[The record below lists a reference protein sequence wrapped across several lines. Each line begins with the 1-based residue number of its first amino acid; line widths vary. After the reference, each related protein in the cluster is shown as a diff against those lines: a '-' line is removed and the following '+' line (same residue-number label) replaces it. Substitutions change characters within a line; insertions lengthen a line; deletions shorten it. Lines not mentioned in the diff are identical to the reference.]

1 MILGETEN
9 KEPRGPF
16 ANVKKKW
23 AKLPPKKQKAVTIA
37 VFALLILAFAAS
49 GYHSR
54 RMRNADQK
62 PVAAGKNTK
71 EISLNTDL
79 IEKSLFR
86 QAQDTINQQGKVI
99 ADMRKEITDVKA
111 ATEKN
116 AQIAGQRELN
126 QIKNLPPP
134 PPLDTLP
141 DQVEKSM
148 PEPLAPQNYAMV
160 PPPPLSHDNKVGNES
175 NIIGGIAFISGTSA
189 PEEKN
194 GAEDKKKFQIYLAP
208 SFMEA
213 TLLSGLDAPTT
224 TAGKSDPVPVLL
236 RIKELAIL
244 PNKVRGDLK
253 GCFVLAEGK
262 GNLASERVEV
272 RLVTLSCVS
281 KKGQSVIDQPV
292 KGYIVDEDGKAGL
305 RGIVSAKMGAMLAR
319 SALAGFLGGMGEAV
333 KTSSMDFQTSALG
346 TQTQL
351 WSDTDTKNIVKG
363 GLGGGVSKSADQLEK
378 FYLQL
383 AEQTLPIIQVGAT
396 KTVTVVISEGINLEV
411 KNAAIIN

>member
-1 MILGETEN
+1 MIAGETEN
-9 KEPRGPF
+9 REPKGPL
-16 ANVKKKW
+16 AGIRKKW
-23 AKLPPKKQKAVTIA
+23 AGISPKKQKAIVISFFT
-37 VFALLILAFAAS
+37 VLILGFAAA

-54 RMRNADQK
+54 QTRHMNSK
-62 PVAAGKNTK
+62 PVQVSKNTK
-71 EISLNTDL
+71 DISLNTDL

-86 QAQDTINQQGKVI
+86 QAQDTINQQGKII
-99 ADMRKEITDVKA
+99 ADMRKEIAGVKA
-111 ATEKN
+111 ATERN
-116 AQIAGQRELN
+116 AQEAFSQETR
-126 QIKNLPPP
+126 QPALPPP
-134 PPLDTLP
+134 PDMAMGPAGNP
-141 DQVEKSM
+141 I
-148 PEPLAPQNYAMV
+148 PEPMTMTNYGMV
-160 PPPPLSHDNKVGNES
+160 PPPISHDNKAPDAP
-175 NIIGGIAFISGTSA
+175 IGGIAVVSSPDA
-189 PEEKN
+189 PEVKSED
-194 GAEDKKKFQIYLAP
+194 GDKKKFQIYLPP

-236 RIKELAIL
+236 RIKDLAIL

-281 KKGQSVIDQPV
+281 KKGQSVIDQTV

-319 SALAGFLGGMGEAV
+319 SALAGFIGGMGEAV
-333 KTSSMDFQTSALG
+333 QTSSMDFETTAMG
-346 TQTQL
+346 TQTQV

-363 GLGGGVSKSADQLEK
+363 GIGGGISKSADQLEK

-411 KNAAIIN
+411 KDATIIN

>member
-1 MILGETEN
+1 MILGENEDKG
-9 KEPRGPF
+9 KEPRGPLSGI
-16 ANVKKKW
+16 KKKW
-23 AKLPPKKQKAVTIA
+23 AKLTPKRQKAITIA
-37 VFALLILAFAAS
+37 VFAVVILAFAAS
-49 GYHSR
+49 GYQSR
-54 RMRNADQK
+54 KARHTDQK
-62 PVAAGKNTK
+62 PAAAGKNTK
-71 EISLNTDL
+71 EISLNTDM

-99 ADMRKEITDVKA
+99 SDMRKEIADVKA

-116 AQIAGQRELN
+116 SQIADQQEVNQR
-126 QIKNLPPP
+126 KNLPPP
-134 PPLDTLP
+134 PDIL
-141 DQVEKSM
+141 
-148 PEPLAPQNYAMV
+148 PEPVKNAIPEPYAPQNYGMA
-160 PPPPLSHDNKVGNES
+160 PPPPLSRNDKTGEQNNMM
-175 NIIGGIAFISGTSA
+175 GGIAFIPATETS
-189 PEEKN
+189 EGEK
-194 GAEDKKKFQIYLAP
+194 EVSDKKKFQIYLAP

-224 TAGKSDPVPVLL
+224 TAGKSDPVTVLL
-236 RIKELAIL
+236 SIKELAIL

-305 RGIVSAKMGAMLAR
+305 RGIVSAKMGSMLAR

-333 KTSSMDFQTSALG
+333 QTSSMDLQTSALG
-346 TQTQL
+346 TQTQV
-351 WSDTDTKNIVKG
+351 WSDTDTKNIMKG
-363 GLGGGVSKSADQLEK
+363 GIGGGISKSADQLEK

>member
-1 MILGETEN
+1 MILGETEK
-9 KEPRGPF
+9 KEPKGPL
-16 ANVKKKW
+16 AGVQKKW
-23 AKLPPKKQKAVTIA
+23 AGISPKKQKAITIA
-37 VFALLILAFAAS
+37 LFAVLILGFAAS

-54 RMRNADQK
+54 RIRHADQK
-62 PVAAGKNTK
+62 PAPSSKNTK
-71 EISLNTDL
+71 EISLNSDM

-99 ADMRKEITDVKA
+99 ADMRKEIANVKA

-116 AQIAGQRELN
+116 AQNAGTLETKQTS
-126 QIKNLPPP
+126 LPPP
-134 PPLDTLP
+134 PISGDPV
-141 DQVEKSM
+141 QNAI
-148 PEPLAPQNYAMV
+148 PEPFPMQNYGMV
-160 PPPPLSHDNKVGNES
+160 PPPPVSQDNKTVDTP
-175 NIIGGIAFISGTSA
+175 IGGIAVVSSSEA
-189 PEEKN
+189 SEAKPED
-194 GAEDKKKFQIYLAP
+194 GGKKKFQIYLPP

-213 TLLSGLDAPTT
+213 TLLSGLDASTT

-281 KKGQSVIDQPV
+281 KKGQSVIDQTV

-333 KTSSMDFQTSALG
+333 QTSSMDLQTSALG
-346 TQTQL
+346 TQTQV

-363 GLGGGVSKSADQLEK
+363 GMGGGISKAADQLEK

-411 KNAAIIN
+411 KDATIIN

>member
-1 MILGETEN
+1 MILGE
-9 KEPRGPF
+9 
-16 ANVKKKW
+16 KKKTTMGGPLGPIKKQW
-23 AKLPPKKQKAVTIA
+23 AKLPPKKQKTITITLFA
-37 VFALLILAFAAS
+37 IMILVFAAM

-54 RMRNADQK
+54 QSSGRLPTSEKKATASR
-62 PVAAGKNTK
+62 
-71 EISLNTDL
+71 EIALNSDL

-86 QAQDTINQQGKVI
+86 QAQDTINQQGRVI
-99 ADMRKEITDVKA
+99 ADLRKEIAHVKA
-111 ATEKN
+111 VTEETAKN
-116 AQIAGQRELN
+116 AGSHDMP
-126 QIKNLPPP
+126 KLPPP
-134 PPLDTLP
+134 PQKTSANEPGQLQPSLP
-141 DQVEKSM
+141 PPDYG
-148 PEPLAPQNYAMV
+148 LV
-160 PPPPLSHDNKVGNES
+160 PPPPVFKES
-175 NIIGGIAFISGTSA
+175 KPGDLESLIGGITVVSNPSA
-189 PEEKN
+189 PEKPLD
-194 GAEDKKKFQIYLAP
+194 ADTKKKFQIYLPP

-224 TAGKSDPVPVLL
+224 TTGNSDPVPVLL

-281 KKGQSVIDQPV
+281 KKGQSVIDQAV
-292 KGYIVDEDGKAGL
+292 KGYVVDEDGKAGL

-319 SALAGFLGGMGEAV
+319 SALAGFLGGVGEAV
-333 KTSSMDFQTSALG
+333 QSSSMDFQTTAMG
-346 TQTQL
+346 TQTQI
-351 WSDTDTKNIVKG
+351 WSDTDTKNMVKG
-363 GLGGGVSKSADQLEK
+363 GIGGGISKSAEQLEK

-411 KNAAIIN
+411 RDAAIIN

>member
-1 MILGETEN
+1 MILGETEQ
-9 KEPRGPF
+9 KDFKGPLAGF
-16 ANVKKKW
+16 KKKW
-23 AKLPPKKQKAVTIA
+23 AKLPPKKQKTITIA
-37 VFALLILAFAAS
+37 IFAVVILAFAAS

-54 RMRNADQK
+54 KIRNAGQK
-62 PVAAGKNTK
+62 PVASTKNTK
-71 EISLNTDL
+71 EISLNSDL

-99 ADMRKEITDVKA
+99 ADMRKEIADVKA

-116 AQIAGQRELN
+116 ARDAVAPEIKQIP
-126 QIKNLPPP
+126 LPPQP
-134 PPLDTLP
+134 EGIPER
-141 DQVEKSM
+141 VENAM
-148 PEPLAPQNYAMV
+148 PEPLAPQNYGMA
-160 PPPPLSHDNKVGNES
+160 PPPLSRNDKTGEQNNMM
-175 NIIGGIAFISGTSA
+175 GGIAFISATEAAEGEKETS
-189 PEEKN
+189 
-194 GAEDKKKFQIYLAP
+194 DKKKFQIYLAP

-333 KTSSMDFQTSALG
+333 QTSSMDLQTSALG
-346 TQTQL
+346 TQTQV
-351 WSDTDTKNIVKG
+351 WSDTDTKNIMKG
-363 GLGGGVSKSADQLEK
+363 GIGGGISKSADQLEK